1 MRPAPNLDRA
11 AEESPPVSRATENER
26 EGGKMKIHYLQ
37 HVPFEAPGMIAEW
50 AGKKGHAVEGTRLF
64 DGQTPPAVGVYD
76 WLVVM
81 GGPMS
86 IYDHQSHSWLEQ
98 EKRAIERAIERGK
111 VVVGVCLGAQLV
123 ADALGAKVN
132 PNASKEIGWF
142 PVTLT
147 AEAKDQALTNAIP
160 HRFTAF
166 HWHGDTFDL
175 PDRAVH
181 LATSEAC
188 ANQMFVYDNRVLG
201 LQFHLEMTERGIS
214 DLIENCRNEIAA
226 DRYIQSAD
234 AMLEGK
240 SHLQGGYAVLDCL
253 LDRLETITQSQS
265 R

>member
-1 MRPAPNLDRA
+1 MR
-11 AEESPPVSRATENER
+11 
-26 EGGKMKIHYLQ
+26 IHYLQ
-37 HVPFEAPGMIAEW
+37 HVRIEAPGMIAEW
-50 AGKKGHAVEGTRLF
+50 ARARGHEVAGSRMFAGES
-64 DGQTPPAVGVYD
+64 PPAVDAYD

-81 GGPMS
+81 GGPMN
-86 IYDHQSHSWLEQ
+86 IFDHRAHSWLEQ
-98 EKRAIERAIERGK
+98 EKSAIANAIERGK

-123 ADALGAKVN
+123 ADALGAKVI
-132 PNASKEIGWF
+132 PNDSKEIGWF

-147 AEAKDQALTNAIP
+147 TEAKDHALTNAMP

-166 HWHGDTFDL
+166 HWHGDTFDI
-175 PDRAVH
+175 PDRALH
-181 LATSEAC
+181 LAASEAC

-214 DLIENCRNEIAA
+214 DLIENCRDEIVA
-226 DRYIQSAD
+226 DPYIQSAD

>member
-1 MRPAPNLDRA
+1 
-11 AEESPPVSRATENER
+11 
-26 EGGKMKIHYLQ
+26 MKIQYLQ
-37 HVPFEAPGMIAEW
+37 HVQFETLRKIEDCAEN
-50 AGKKGHAVEGTRLF
+50 KGHVVECTRLF
-64 DGQTPPAVGVYD
+64 EGQSPPAVDAYD

-81 GGPMS
+81 GGPMN
-86 IYDHQSHSWLEQ
+86 IYDHQAHSWLEQ
-98 EKRAIERAIERGK
+98 GKRAIANAIERGK

-132 PNASKEIGWF
+132 PNAFKEIGWF
-142 PVTLT
+142 PVILT
-147 AEAKDQALTNAIP
+147 AEAKDHALTNAIP

-175 PDRAVH
+175 PARAVH
-181 LATSEAC
+181 LAASEAC
-188 ANQMFVYDNRVLG
+188 ANQMFVYDNRVLC

-214 DLIENCRNEIAA
+214 DLIENCRNEIVA
-226 DRYIQSAD
+226 DQYVQSAD

-253 LDRLETITQSQS
+253 LDRLQTIAQSQS